1 MTRKS
6 FVLLPLAV
14 AMCVAGCSFAPTYE
28 RPEAPIEAAWPVS
41 EATKNVKLLTEG
53 LQQWGEF
60 FRDERLKTLIAKGLS
75 DNRSL
80 RSAVLSVEQARAK
93 YNVSRSNLLPSVS
106 AVAQRTA
113 RGAFDNE
120 AKSALL
126 TNGYT
131 ANAMASYELDLF
143 GRVRNTNEMALQAYF
158 QTQAAQRSAQM
169 TIIAEIA
176 NTWLALGAA
185 KDKLRLAEQT
195 LESQAKTCELIQR
208 SYDVGASSLMDL
220 EQVKTTVANARISK
234 AQAQQQVSQY
244 RNALTV
250 LVGGT
255 YDPALETDSLP
266 ADVTA
271 PVSATSDVPSEVLLN
286 RPDITAAEAR
296 LRSANANIGVA
307 RAAFFPSISL
317 TGSAGYASSHLTDLF
332 KSSSSIWSFTPSVSL
347 PIFQGGQNIQNLK
360 AADAA
365 KRGAV
370 ADYESAIQSAFKEV
384 ADALATEGTVQEQLQ
399 ATESLAASTHKTY
412 ELAMERYKSGM
423 DSFLQVLDSQRSDFS
438 AQQSLVNMRLARV
451 TSLVTLYKVMGGGS
465 QLPKEAN

>member
-1 MTRKS
+1 
-6 FVLLPLAV
+6 
-14 AMCVAGCSFAPTYE
+14 
-28 RPEAPIEAAWPVS
+28 
-41 EATKNVKLLTEG
+41 
-53 LQQWGEF
+53 
-60 FRDERLKTLIAKGLS
+60 
-75 DNRSL
+75 
-80 RSAVLSVEQARAK
+80 
-93 YNVSRSNLLPSVS
+93 
-106 AVAQRTA
+106 
-113 RGAFDNE
+113 
-120 AKSALL
+120 
-126 TNGYT
+126 
-131 ANAMASYELDLF
+131 MASYELDLF

-266 ADVTA
+266 VDVTA

-286 RPDITAAEAR
+286 RPDIAAAEAR

>member
-1 MTRKS
+1 
-6 FVLLPLAV
+6 
-14 AMCVAGCSFAPTYE
+14 
-28 RPEAPIEAAWPVS
+28 
-41 EATKNVKLLTEG
+41 
-53 LQQWGEF
+53 
-60 FRDERLKTLIAKGLS
+60 
-75 DNRSL
+75 
-80 RSAVLSVEQARAK
+80 
-93 YNVSRSNLLPSVS
+93 
-106 AVAQRTA
+106 
-113 RGAFDNE
+113 
-120 AKSALL
+120 
-126 TNGYT
+126 
-131 ANAMASYELDLF
+131 
-143 GRVRNTNEMALQAYF
+143 MALQEYF

-195 LESQAKTCELIQR
+195 LESQTKTCELIQR

-255 YDPALETDSLP
+255 YDSALETDSLP

-286 RPDITAAEAR
+286 RPDIAAAEAR

-332 KSSSSIWSFTPSVSL
+332 KASSSIWSFTPSVSL

-384 ADALATEGTVQEQLQ
+384 ADALVTEGTVQEQLK

-412 ELAMERYKSGM
+412 ELAMERYKNGM

-438 AQQSLVNMRLARV
+438 AQQSLVNVRLARV

>member
-1 MTRKS
+1 M
-6 FVLLPLAV
+6 
-14 AMCVAGCSFAPTYE
+14 
-28 RPEAPIEAAWPVS
+28 
-41 EATKNVKLLTEG
+41 
-53 LQQWGEF
+53 
-60 FRDERLKTLIAKGLS
+60 
-75 DNRSL
+75 
-80 RSAVLSVEQARAK
+80 
-93 YNVSRSNLLPSVS
+93 
-106 AVAQRTA
+106 
-113 RGAFDNE
+113 
-120 AKSALL
+120 
-126 TNGYT
+126 
-131 ANAMASYELDLF
+131 
-143 GRVRNTNEMALQAYF
+143 
-158 QTQAAQRSAQM
+158 
-169 TIIAEIA
+169 
-176 NTWLALGAA
+176 
-185 KDKLRLAEQT
+185 
-195 LESQAKTCELIQR
+195 
-208 SYDVGASSLMDL
+208 
-220 EQVKTTVANARISK
+220 
-234 AQAQQQVSQY
+234 
-244 RNALTV
+244 
-250 LVGGT
+250 
-255 YDPALETDSLP
+255 
-266 ADVTA
+266 TA

-286 RPDITAAEAR
+286 RPDIAAAEAR

>member
-120 AKSALL
+120 SALL

-195 LESQAKTCELIQR
+195 LESQTKTCELIQR

-266 ADVTA
+266 VDVTA

-286 RPDITAAEAR
+286 RPDIAAAEAS